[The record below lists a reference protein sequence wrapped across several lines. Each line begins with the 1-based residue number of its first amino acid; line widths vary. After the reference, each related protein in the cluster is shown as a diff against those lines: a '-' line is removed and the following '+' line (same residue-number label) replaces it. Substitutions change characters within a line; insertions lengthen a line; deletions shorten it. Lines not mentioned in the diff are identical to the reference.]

1 MKEILA
7 ITRCTIKELAR
18 SYHYKLLFLFL
29 SVVLQVSYVFAAM
42 YQTYFTV
49 RSPNLGYN
57 GTQFVVGN
65 VDSTHFFLLQFVV
78 VALTLVHSER
88 LRGSD
93 VMETIHA
100 KRYRNI
106 CWTTGS
112 LLGISTLVY
121 VIPLVNF
128 IVIYGVSLLGEVF
141 DLDFGPSPEPMSV
154 LNLIFVDVPVTIV
167 FYGALA
173 MVFHQILRSRMLVG
187 VATLAVAFL
196 HLVLIQSVPFN
207 WRELV
212 SYSTTHS
219 VLVSE
224 ILPYFSNALI
234 LFNRLVWIVVAVGL
248 CVVAAL
254 LDSRRD
260 VLRPRYGNVALA
272 CIGVAIAGF
281 FVHGFVLNREFQEAQ
296 RVASTHRISPKQDQ
310 LELTKISGKVEIDP
324 GIRLL
329 VDVDLSVRANDQS
342 LDSLQFSFNPG
353 MVLEHVRVDEMDRD
367 YFFVDGLL
375 TIPLSTNE
383 STNNVWIVSIR
394 GKGVPDVNFGYPD
407 PERDYLGT
415 LGTSAQMPKL
425 LGMKNSIFD
434 HRYVALMPGIR
445 WYPVPLPLGIDKSV
459 QSMQTP
465 VDTYFVDLE
474 IHIANKN
481 WKLAAPERLLLASGD
496 SIHYQ
501 IQSSGEVPHFAIVT
515 SEFQSRTVEAGEV
528 EMELLIHS
536 RHFEQ
541 TESKTA
547 IWNLM
552 MGFIT
557 ERLSDL
563 SDAGLPFPYRSLT
576 LVEVPNHL
584 RLVGGYDMPFL
595 YSQPGVVLMRESG
608 FPTAKMD
615 EMYERYLT
623 FDMTDDQRQQYV
635 TENIFF
641 YDYTNILGGNLLC
654 AVAEQYFPFMD
665 SPLVWEG
672 LALIYM
678 KRMLLIDIMMG
689 PDDSNIAPSDITLVE
704 EIAGLTAIYPSFVFD
719 RIFRTY
725 EQPNPT
731 RLEGR
736 LYNRFMKSNASFVVQ
751 TLKMSEMLQS
761 NDVSLRRA
769 AVEQRLSDT
778 YRALVEL
785 YGNAKLHDLL
795 DQESKRVANHSRSH
809 ADTSTNRLKDS
820 SKSLIPLMSEWHEST
835 HAPAFSTS
843 GLDIVR
849 VAVQDA
855 PFTHRASF
863 KIRNDADIT
872 GVVEF
877 YTDHYLDSK
886 DTGICIEVPGQTA
899 FHINLYTEE
908 EIEGV
913 IVSTFYSEN
922 QGGFYV
928 LPVRMSGSD
937 PEDILVEKPLPTITE
952 ISWDSYD
959 QNTVI
964 VDNLDPGFR
973 LVDWEI
979 QSESRA
985 FQNLRWFWEPPPLQ
999 PIRAMGLD
1007 GFTWNKLK
1015 ANKAWR
1021 IMAAPWSNTYGRYRP
1036 TALATFGTDVE
1047 TARFSAE
1054 LPIGGK
1060 WSLSYHFPTSY
1071 GLVGRFGVHNF
1082 VLHDAQRE
1090 RQIQVDPKDGSGW
1103 IHAEEFD
1110 LSSSTV
1116 HLDLVSVDP
1125 PNSLR
1130 VADAVRW
1137 KLVSKNND

>member
-1 MKEILA
+1 MNETLA

-29 SVVLQVSYVFAAM
+29 SLVLQISYVFAAM

-65 VDSTHFFLLQFVV
+65 VDSVHFFLLQFVV
-78 VALTLVHSER
+78 VALTLVHAER

-100 KRYRNI
+100 KRYTNV
-106 CWTTGS
+106 CWTAGS

-141 DLDFGPSPEPMSV
+141 GLDFGPAPEPMSV

-173 MVFHQILRSRMLVG
+173 MVFHQILRSRMLAG
-187 VATLAVAFL
+187 VATLAFAFL
-196 HLVLIQSVPFN
+196 HLVLIQSVPFS

-212 SYSTTHS
+212 SYSATHS

-224 ILPYFSNALI
+224 VLPYFSNASI
-234 LFNRLVWIVVAVGL
+234 LLNRLVWIVVAVGL

-272 CIGVAIAGF
+272 CIGVGITGL
-281 FVHGFVLNREFQEAQ
+281 FVHGLFLNREFQEEQ
-296 RVASTHRISPKQDQ
+296 RVASTHRISSNQVP
-310 LELTKISGKVEIDP
+310 LELTNISGKVEVDP

-329 VDVDLSVRANDQS
+329 VDVDLSVRANDTS
-342 LDSLQFSFNPG
+342 LDSFQFSFNPG
-353 MVLEHVRVDEMDRD
+353 MKLEHVRVDEMDRD
-367 YFFVDGLL
+367 YLFVDGLL
-375 TIPLSTNE
+375 TIPLSSNE
-383 STNNVWIVSIR
+383 STSTTWIVSIR

-407 PERDYLGT
+407 PERDYLHT
-415 LGTSAQMPKL
+415 PRTSPQMPKL
-425 LGMKNSIFD
+425 FGVKNSIFD
-434 HRYVALMPGIR
+434 HRFVALMPGIR
-445 WYPVPLPLGIDKSV
+445 WYPVPMSLGIDKSV

-465 VDTYFVDLE
+465 VDTYSVDLE

-481 WKLAAPERLLLASGD
+481 WKLAAPERLLLASED
-496 SIHYQ
+496 SVQYQ
-501 IQSSGEVPHFAIVT
+501 ILSSGEVPHFAIVA
-515 SEFQSRTVEAGEV
+515 SEFQSHTVEAGEI

-536 RHFEQ
+536 RHFDQ
-541 TESKTA
+541 TESMTA

-552 MGFIT
+552 LGFIT

-576 LVEVPNHL
+576 VVEVPSHL

-608 FPTAKMD
+608 FPTAKLN
-615 EMYERYLT
+615 EMYERYLN
-623 FDMTDDQRQQYV
+623 FDMTDSQRQQYV

-641 YDYTNILGGNLLC
+641 YDYTNILGGNLLS
-654 AVAEQYFPFMD
+654 AVAEQYFPF
-665 SPLVWEG
+665 LVTPVGWEG
-672 LALIYM
+672 LALNYM
-678 KRMLLIDIMMG
+678 KRLLLNDTVMG
-689 PDDSNIAPSDITLVE
+689 PDEPNTAPSDIAFVE
-704 EIAGLTAIYPSFVFD
+704 EIAGLTAIYPSFLFD
-719 RIFRTY
+719 RIFRTS
-725 EQPNPT
+725 EQPDPT

-736 LYNRFMKSNASFVVQ
+736 LYERFMISDASFMVQ
-751 TLKMSEMLQS
+751 TMKMSEMLQS
-761 NDVSLRRA
+761 NDVSLRRS
-769 AVEQRLSDT
+769 AVEQRLLGT
-778 YRALVEL
+778 YRALVGL
-785 YGNAKLHDLL
+785 YGTAKLQDLL
-795 DQESKRVANHSRSH
+795 VRESKRVAEHSMPH
-809 ADTSTNRLKDS
+809 ADTSTNSLKHS
-820 SKSLIPLMSEWHEST
+820 SEPLIPLMSEWHETT

-843 GLDIVR
+843 GLDVVR

-863 KIRNDADIT
+863 KIRNDTDVT

-877 YTDHYLDSK
+877 YTDHYLDVI
-886 DTGICIEVPGQTA
+886 DTGISTEVPGHTA
-899 FHINLYTEE
+899 FHINLYAEE
-908 EIEGV
+908 EIVGV
-913 IVSTFYSEN
+913 SVATFYSEN
-922 QGGFYV
+922 QGGAY
-928 LPVRMSGSD
+928 LHPLRKPGSD
-937 PEDILVEKPLPTITE
+937 PEDITVERVLPTLSE
-952 ISWDSYD
+952 ISWNPYD
-959 QNTVI
+959 EDTVI

-973 LVDWEI
+973 LVDWDNR
-979 QSESRA
+979 SESRA

-999 PIRAMGLD
+999 PIRALGLD
-1007 GFTWNKLK
+1007 GFTWNKLR
-1015 ANKAWR
+1015 ANKTWR
-1021 IMAAPWSNTYGRYRP
+1021 IMAAPWSDTYGRYRP

-1054 LPIGGK
+1054 IPHGGK

-1082 VLHDAQRE
+1082 TLHDSQGE
-1090 RQIQVDPKDGSGW
+1090 SKINVDPKDGSGW
-1103 IHAEEFD
+1103 IHGGEFE

-1116 HLDLVSVDP
+1116 HLDLVSVEP

-1137 KLVSKNND
+1137 KLVSRDDN